1 MAQSA
6 TNLIAGPAL
15 LYTGA
20 FGATEPADTA
30 VNATP
35 AASAWTEVGFT
46 QDGVKVVS
54 DQAWMEFEVDQTNT
68 TPERRQ
74 TKQDWTVE
82 TTLAEATL
90 ENLALTMNGGTSASG
105 AGFKSWEP
113 NETTSATQPTYKALI
128 MDGYAPQQ
136 FRRRVITRK
145 ALSTDGFELAYVKD
159 KQTVFAV
166 KWAAHW
172 VSSSIRAVH
181 VVDQTS

>member
-46 QDGVKVVS
+46 QDGVKLVG
-54 DQAWMEFEVDQTNT
+54 DQAFLEFEVDQTNT

-74 TKQDWTVE
+74 TKQDWMVE

-90 ENLALTMNGGTSASG
+90 ENLSLTMNGGTTASG

-136 FRRRVITRK
+136 FRRRAIVRK
-145 ALSTDGFELAYVKD
+145 ALSTDGFEVAYVKD
-159 KQTVFAV
+159 KQTVLAV

-181 VVDQTS
+181 IVDQTS